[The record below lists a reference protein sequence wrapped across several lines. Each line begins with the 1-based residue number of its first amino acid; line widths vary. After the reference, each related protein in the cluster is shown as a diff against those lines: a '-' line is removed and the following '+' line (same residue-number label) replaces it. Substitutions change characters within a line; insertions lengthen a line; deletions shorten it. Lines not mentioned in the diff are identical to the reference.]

1 MLAPSPDRSAA
12 GRRARGLGGLLTA
25 GVAFAATVAAGLYV
39 VDLVRDF
46 GATEIAAIELAT
58 VRDLGDE

>member
-1 MLAPSPDRSAA
+1 MLAPPPDRSAA
-12 GRRARGLGGLLTA
+12 DRRARRRGLGGLLTA

-46 GATEIAAIELAT
+46 GATEIAAIE
-58 VRDLGDE
+58 RLGDE